1 MSKSKKS
8 LKKKAKSKGKQKIHN
23 TRKKV
28 RHGKNYI
35 HIDNTGLTN
44 VMYTQGNRPPKKT
57 TFKWDGKYDGKN
69 ANIHMDLS
77 VNGKNTKSNLKLSN
91 KDLMKILSANVVD
104 KPINQR
110 LESFD
115 EDVSNI
121 YSSSMPSSMPMSPM
135 SSSMPMSS
143 HPILILEQEP
153 QMIMA
158 SSSNVPV
165 FVNEMP
171 MPMPMPSPLK
181 KLKKGRKSKAN
192 TF

>member
-1 MSKSKKS
+1 MAKSKKY
-8 LKKKAKSKGKQKIHN
+8 LKKKAKSKGKRKIHN

-28 RHGKNYI
+28 RHDKNYI
-35 HIDNTGLTN
+35 HINNTGSTN

-69 ANIHMDLS
+69 ANIHMDLN
-77 VNGKNTKSNLKLSN
+77 VNGKNTKSNIKLSN

-121 YSSSMPSSMPMSPM
+121 YSSSMP
-135 SSSMPMSS
+135 MSS

-158 SSSNVPV
+158 TSSNVPV

-171 MPMPMPSPLK
+171 MPMSMPMSSPLK

>member
-1 MSKSKKS
+1 MSKSKKY
-8 LKKKAKSKGKQKIHN
+8 LKKKAKSKGKRKIHN

-35 HIDNTGLTN
+35 HINNTGLTN

-121 YSSSMPSSMPMSPM
+121 YSSSMPLSM
-135 SSSMPMSS
+135 SSSLSS
-143 HPILILEQEP
+143 PLSSPILILEQEP

-158 SSSNVPV
+158 TSSNVPV

-171 MPMPMPSPLK
+171 MPMSSPLK

>member
-1 MSKSKKS
+1 MAKSKKY
-8 LKKKAKSKGKQKIHN
+8 LKKKAKSKGKRKIHN

-35 HIDNTGLTN
+35 HINNTGSTN

-69 ANIHMDLS
+69 ANIHMDLN

-121 YSSSMPSSMPMSPM
+121 YSSSMPLSM
-135 SSSMPMSS
+135 SSSLSS
-143 HPILILEQEP
+143 PLSSPILILEQEP

-158 SSSNVPV
+158 TSSNVPV

-171 MPMPMPSPLK
+171 MPMSSPMSSPLK

>member
-8 LKKKAKSKGKQKIHN
+8 LKKKAKSKGKRKIHN

-44 VMYTQGNRPPKKT
+44 VTYTQGNRSPKKT

-69 ANIHMDLS
+69 ANIHMDLN

-115 EDVSNI
+115 ENVSNI
-121 YSSSMPSSMPMSPM
+121 YSSSSPLPLSFTSSMSSPL
-135 SSSMPMSS
+135 SS
-143 HPILILEQEP
+143 PILILDQEP

-171 MPMPMPSPLK
+171 MPMSSPPK
-181 KLKKGRKSKAN
+181 KLKKGRKSKS
-192 TF
+192 

>member
-1 MSKSKKS
+1 
-8 LKKKAKSKGKQKIHN
+8 
-23 TRKKV
+23 
-28 RHGKNYI
+28 
-35 HIDNTGLTN
+35 
-44 VMYTQGNRPPKKT
+44 MYTQGNRPPKKT

-69 ANIHMDLS
+69 ANIHMDLN

>member
-1 MSKSKKS
+1 MAKSKKY
-8 LKKKAKSKGKQKIHN
+8 LKKKAKSKGKRKIHN

-28 RHGKNYI
+28 RHDKNYI
-35 HIDNTGLTN
+35 HINNTGSTN

-69 ANIHMDLS
+69 ANIHMDLN
-77 VNGKNTKSNLKLSN
+77 VNGKNTKSNIKLSN

-121 YSSSMPSSMPMSPM
+121 YSSSSSMPSSMPMSM

-171 MPMPMPSPLK
+171 MPMSSPPK